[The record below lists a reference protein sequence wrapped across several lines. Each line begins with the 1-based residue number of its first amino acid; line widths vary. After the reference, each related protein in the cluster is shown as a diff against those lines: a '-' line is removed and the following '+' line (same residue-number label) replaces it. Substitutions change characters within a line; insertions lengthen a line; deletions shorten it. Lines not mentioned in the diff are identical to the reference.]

1 MFCFGVECNFVN
13 HVILVSKDIIQRNE
27 VLDLQ
32 RLKANVRK
40 EKETEFRIAE
50 RNGTLVKC
58 HDKWDVWC

>member
-1 MFCFGVECNFVN
+1 M
-13 HVILVSKDIIQRNE
+13 
-27 VLDLQ
+27 LDLQ

-50 RNGTLVKC
+50 RNGTLVKY